1 MAPAAPRPLLR
12 LGWLLAT
19 LSLLTL
25 TGCFDVVQELWINPD
40 GSARLVV
47 DVAIPK
53 SLGMLAQAN
62 GGKSL
67 VDQLHEQ
74 RKAAQETLSKNPD
87 VQALVLRQYDE
98 GDALHLVHELTVKDA
113 TKLPEL
119 YRQVMEDTTRD
130 QQQQAPGQ
138 WDFRIERNGGDY
150 VVTQRFT
157 PATASLPSGTGRE
170 DLAEQAARDIA
181 KGLTKALFANHHVT
195 LRVHGPGIGETNG
208 TVNEKKDT
216 VEWKLPLAELVDG
229 PKEGRELRAVVHGA
243 EPLWLWPVVI
253 GIPLAVLGLAIS
265 AARRRRAFAGR

>member
-1 MAPAAPRPLLR
+1 MASASSRPLLM
-12 LGWLLAT
+12 LAT

-40 GSARLVV
+40 GSARLMV
-47 DVAIPK
+47 DVALPK
-53 SLGMLAQAN
+53 SLGMLAQAH

-87 VQALVLRQYDE
+87 VQALVMRQYDE
-98 GDALHLVHELTVKDA
+98 GDVLHLVHELTVKDA

-119 YRQVMEDTTRD
+119 YRQVWEDSTRD
-130 QQQQAPGQ
+130 QQQAAGD
-138 WDFRIERNGGDY
+138 WDFRVEREGGNY
-150 VVTQRFT
+150 IVTQRFT
-157 PATASLPSGTGRE
+157 PATAGLPSSTGQE
-170 DLAEQAARDIA
+170 DLTEQLAKDLA
-181 KGLTKALFANHHVT
+181 KGMTKALFANHHVT
-195 LRVHGPGIGETNG
+195 LRIHGPGIGETNG

-216 VEWKLPLAELVDG
+216 VEWKVPLAELVDG
-229 PKEGRELRAVVHGA
+229 PKEGRELRAVVHGG

-265 AARRRRAFAGR
+265 AARKRRAFAGR